1 MGDKE
6 GKRAGRKA
14 ALKAFNR
21 KAQKQKQMQCT
32 LQYGRQ
38 NKRSDLL
45 VHTRVTSPSF
55 PFSLSFFLSFC
66 LFLSLHP
73 TPSHRKTLLTV
84 GKHEIKQLIP
94 PALKLCR
101 RLIMIT
107 REPSMPPP
115 RSSGHRSLPI
125 YRSIDNRLRHYGN
138 ATVPAA
144 APTSARAI
152 VILGEEEEEE
162 EGEKQ

>member
-1 MGDKE
+1 
-6 GKRAGRKA
+6 
-14 ALKAFNR
+14 
-21 KAQKQKQMQCT
+21 MQCT

-66 LFLSLHP
+66 LLLSLHP
-73 TPSHRKTLLTV
+73 TPSHRKTLLTI

-125 YRSIDNRLRHYGN
+125 YRSIDNRLRALWQRHSSCCCTNVCPSNSHSWRGGGGGGGRE
-138 ATVPAA
+138 AVVEMKRMTRSKRVK
-144 APTSARAI
+144 
-152 VILGEEEEEE
+152 EEKE
-162 EGEKQ
+162 